1 MSDYAVKMN
10 LEKYTEVC
18 FYIENPKVMAV
29 AEKME
34 ELCQDAYMNGYN
46 WEAFFNC
53 YLAQNAPELLEDMH
67 TDPEAGMYVAYY
79 DLTPENEAKADKF
92 NELIH
97 KLVEEPELLYDFM
110 REHAWDVEWDYCRLK
125 LLRKTKSNILIC
137 CCWLTNRKV

>member
-1 MSDYAVKMN
+1 MKDYTAIIKT
-10 LEKYTEVC
+10 EKYVEVC
-18 FYIENPKVMAV
+18 FYIEDKAVMALG
-29 AEKME
+29 ERLNGLRE
-34 ELCQDAYMNGYN
+34 EAYMNGYN

-110 REHAWDVEWDYCRLK
+110 REHAADVEWD
-125 LLRKTKSNILIC
+125 
-137 CCWLTNRKV
+137 

>member
-53 YLAQNAPELLEDMH
+53 YLAINAPELLEDMH

-79 DLTPENEAKADKF
+79 DLTPENEVKVAQF

-110 REHAWDVEWDYCRLK
+110 REHAADVEWD
-125 LLRKTKSNILIC
+125 
-137 CCWLTNRKV
+137 

>member
-53 YLAQNAPELLEDMH
+53 YLSQNMPELLEGMK

-79 DLTPENEAKADKF
+79 DLTSENEVKVAQF

-110 REHAWDVEWDYCRLK
+110 REHAADVEWD
-125 LLRKTKSNILIC
+125 
-137 CCWLTNRKV
+137 

>member
-1 MSDYAVKMN
+1 
-10 LEKYTEVC
+10 
-18 FYIENPKVMAV
+18 MAV

-110 REHAWDVEWDYCRLK
+110 REHAWDVEWD
-125 LLRKTKSNILIC
+125 
-137 CCWLTNRKV
+137 

>member
-1 MSDYAVKMN
+1 
-10 LEKYTEVC
+10 
-18 FYIENPKVMAV
+18 
-29 AEKME
+29 
-34 ELCQDAYMNGYN
+34 MNGYN

-92 NELIH
+92 NEIIH

-110 REHAWDVEWDYCRLK
+110 REHAWDVEWD
-125 LLRKTKSNILIC
+125 
-137 CCWLTNRKV
+137 

>member
-53 YLAQNAPELLEDMH
+53 YLAINAPVLLEDMK

-79 DLTPENEAKADKF
+79 DLTPENEAKAESF
-92 NELIH
+92 NKLIH

-110 REHAWDVEWDYCRLK
+110 REHAWDVEWD
-125 LLRKTKSNILIC
+125 
-137 CCWLTNRKV
+137 

>member
-97 KLVEEPELLYDFM
+97 KLMEEPELLYDFM
-110 REHAWDVEWDYCRLK
+110 REHAWDVEWD
-125 LLRKTKSNILIC
+125 
-137 CCWLTNRKV
+137 

>member
-1 MSDYAVKMN
+1 MKDYTAIIKT
-10 LEKYTEVC
+10 EKYVEVC
-18 FYIENPKVMAV
+18 FYIEDKAVMALG
-29 AEKME
+29 ERLNGLRE
-34 ELCQDAYMNGYN
+34 EAYMNGYN

-53 YLAQNAPELLEDMH
+53 YLAQNAQELLEGMK

-110 REHAWDVEWDYCRLK
+110 REHAWDVEWD
-125 LLRKTKSNILIC
+125 
-137 CCWLTNRKV
+137 

>member
-53 YLAQNAPELLEDMH
+53 YLAINAPELLEDMH

-79 DLTPENEAKADKF
+79 DLTSENEVKVAQF

-110 REHAWDVEWDYCRLK
+110 REHAADVEWD
-125 LLRKTKSNILIC
+125 
-137 CCWLTNRKV
+137 